1 MSDLTEASA
10 QAIEQPHGDVITI
23 LLEQHQRIR
32 ELFTDVK
39 RAEGS
44 RKQQAFDELRILLAV
59 HETAEE
65 MVLRPV
71 SCQDAG
77 AAVAGARNQEEREA
91 TRMLAVLEARGVR
104 SHVRRIRASGPGS
117 RRARGATGV
126 PAGTRPGVPVHAG
139 RDGRGAASRGNDRAD
154 PPASL
159 DCGLAD
165 RAVDDGAV
173 GFRDRPGPG
182 RDQGRHA
189 AKLTAGAGHPVRSGK
204 SRPKLRGLREGILC
218 LTRHASLPTAQ

>member
-91 TRMLAVLEARGVR
+91 TRMLAVLEAMGV
-104 SHVRRIRASGPGS
+104 SSGEFDRMFAEFEQAVLDHAEREEQQEFPPV
-117 RRARGATGV
+117 RARESQSTLVGMGAVLRAAEMTA
-126 PAGTRPGVPVHAG
+126 PTHPHPSTAGSPIAQWTMGPW
-139 RDGRGAASRGNDRAD
+139 ASVIDRAQD
-154 PPASL
+154 AIK
-159 DCGLAD
+159 
-165 RAVDDGAV
+165 
-173 GFRDRPGPG
+173 
-182 RDQGRHA
+182 A
-189 AKLTAGAGHPVRSGK
+189 AMPRS
-204 SRPKLRGLREGILC
+204 
-218 LTRHASLPTAQ
+218 

>member
-32 ELFTDVK
+32 ELFTDVT
-39 RAEGS
+39 RAGGS
-44 RKQQAFDELRILLAV
+44 RKQLAFDELRILLAV

-91 TRMLAVLEARGVR
+91 TRMLAVLEAMGVSSAEFDR
-104 SHVRRIRASGPGS
+104 TFAEFEQAVLDHAEREEQEEFPPV
-117 RRARGATGV
+117 RARESQSTLVGMGAVLRAAEMTA
-126 PAGTRPGVPVHAG
+126 PTHPHPSTAGSPIAQWAVGPW
-139 RDGRGAASRGNDRAD
+139 ASVIDRA
-154 PPASL
+154 
-159 DCGLAD
+159 
-165 RAVDDGAV
+165 
-173 GFRDRPGPG
+173 RDAIK
-182 RDQGRHA
+182 A
-189 AKLTAGAGHPVRSGK
+189 AMPRS
-204 SRPKLRGLREGILC
+204 
-218 LTRHASLPTAQ
+218 